1 MKSNNKNEIVYY
13 KDVLSKLDII
23 TIGLCIVKYEQK
35 LITYKELK
43 ETLKQKNIELK
54 PYLHDFSKRM
64 MSIQQYEELKTKF
77 KNEEYEPEHL
87 NAYIIS
93 SEHYNNVLIRYDRP
107 MINVLAEYGEEYS
120 KKVLERLIEWEKNFL
135 AKTK

>member
-1 MKSNNKNEIVYY
+1 
-13 KDVLSKLDII
+13 
-23 TIGLCIVKYEQK
+23 
-35 LITYKELK
+35 
-43 ETLKQKNIELK
+43 
-54 PYLHDFSKRM
+54 M

-77 KNEEYEPEHL
+77 KNEEYELEHL

-120 KKVLERLIEWEKNFL
+120 KKVLEGLLAWEKRNG
-135 AKTK
+135 AKTR

>member
-35 LITYKELK
+35 SITYKELK

-120 KKVLERLIEWEKNFL
+120 KKVLEGLLAWEKRNG
-135 AKTK
+135 AKTR

>member
-1 MKSNNKNEIVYY
+1 MKKKKDEFIYY

-23 TIGLCIVKYEQK
+23 TIGLCIIKYEQK
-35 LITYKELK
+35 QITYKELK
-43 ETLKQKNIELK
+43 EILKQKNIELK

-64 MSIQQYEELKTKF
+64 MSILEYEELKVKF
-77 KNEEYEPEHL
+77 KNEEYEPQHL

-93 SEHYNNVLIRYDRP
+93 SELYNNVLIRYDRP

-120 KKVLERLIEWEKNFL
+120 KKILEGLLSWEKRNGG
-135 AKTK
+135 KTK